1 MLFNYDWW
9 FGADYARRTQEAK
22 RRCAVNHFARL
33 EPSRPASEEV
43 LAEFMGQL
51 EARTIVYLRDGFSY
65 EMKEPIDLKTT
76 ASLTFECT
84 PADDTYKVGAFV
96 ITIPFEEIVRIE
108 VFAFHPQEKP
118 EEMAAIKGFASAQA
132 ATIPAKRLEE
142 RPLRRDAVEEVP

>member
-22 RRCAVNHFARL
+22 RRCAVSHFARL
-33 EPSRPASEEV
+33 DPARAASEDA
-43 LAEFMGQL
+43 LAEFMAQL

-76 ASLTFECT
+76 ASFTFECT

-96 ITIPFEEIVRIE
+96 ITIPFDEIVRIE

-132 ATIPAKRLEE
+132 PTIPAKRPEE
-142 RPLRRDAVEEVP
+142 RPGRRDAVDEIP